1 MPAPISAADELHDLH
16 DEFVWEVN
24 AAVGRDEDAVVERL
38 SREHTDRALRIIVDR
53 FRRAS

>member
-1 MPAPISAADELHDLH
+1 MPAPISPADELHDLH

-24 AAVGRDEDAVVERL
+24 AAVGRDEDAIVERL
-38 SREHTDRALRIIVDR
+38 SREHTDRALQIIVDR